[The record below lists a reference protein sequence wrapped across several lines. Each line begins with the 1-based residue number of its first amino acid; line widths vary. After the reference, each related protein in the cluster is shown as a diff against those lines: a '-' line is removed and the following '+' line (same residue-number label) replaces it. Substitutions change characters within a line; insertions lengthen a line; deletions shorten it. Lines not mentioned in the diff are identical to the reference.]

1 MCSDKAV
8 RPSPSRPAGSR
19 NWSLCAR
26 RRLHPRHHRRVRGRR
41 PHRKGGREAVIVFE
55 LLAVALG
62 VAAVVYLV
70 YALVKPER
78 F

>member
-1 MCSDKAV
+1 M
-8 RPSPSRPAGSR
+8 
-19 NWSLCAR
+19 
-26 RRLHPRHHRRVRGRR
+26 
-41 PHRKGGREAVIVFE
+41 IVFE